1 MVEAN
6 KSKLFDIRVNGEK
19 LNIFELR
26 EIAEYWLACCHAE
39 VFVEDCNMGAKTA
52 IQKGY
57 RVHEMLDTDDDVY
70 QFIQETIHK
79 VGR

>member
-1 MVEAN
+1 MIETN

-39 VFVEDCNMGAKTA
+39 VFVDDYNMNEKTA
-52 IQKGY
+52 IRKGY
-57 RVHEMLDTDDDVY
+57 RVHEILEADDDIY

-79 VGR
+79 VG